1 MMCSEIKIAHF
12 IRFTIRIFLKFF
24 NFPTKTNLSNFQL
37 DLNEAN
43 KKLQSAQAAVQ
54 QNNVSKPIDDAQ
66 RKQIEAQLKQM
77 EEVKKQLDGQAKAIE
92 SERKLFEEQRF
103 VGVFFFVIH
112 FLFNL
117 VNFGY
122 V

>member
-1 MMCSEIKIAHF
+1 MLTLFVSEIEF
-12 IRFTIRIFLKFF
+12 YWNFTICYK
-24 NFPTKTNLSNFQL
+24 KKLSNFQL

-103 VGVFFFVIH
+103 VEIFFCFCYI
-112 FLFNL
+112 FNS